1 MACNIIG
8 DLLKTGWLTTETPR
22 FLRRGEVTS
31 PDAVESPPDKLS
43 VSEIPPVPFL
53 PAPMY
58 RGESR
63 GSGPALGLSRFIG
76 IHRGF
81 IGGGI

>member
-8 DLLKTGWLTTETPR
+8 DLLKIGWLTTETPS

-43 VSEIPPVPFL
+43 VSEIPPVPF
-53 PAPMY
+53 
-58 RGESR
+58 RESR
-63 GSGPALGLSRFIG
+63 ESGPALGLSRFIG
-76 IHRGF
+76 IHRG
-81 IGGGI
+81 IYRGR